1 MPRELSTSDAALD
14 GCSMSRGLPSCAFYD
29 SSTYNCGFH
38 SYAQCYTTIYGNG
51 GWCRPNIFEPSGR
64 DRRSG
69 RRTPDARY

>member
-14 GCSMSRGLPSCAFYD
+14 GCPMSRGLPSCAFYD
-29 SSTYNCGFH
+29 SSTYNCDFH
-38 SYAQCYTTIYGNG
+38 SYAQCYATIYGNG

-69 RRTPDARY
+69 RRVPGARY